1 MDILVCIKQVPASNK
16 VEVDP
21 VTGVLLRNGADSKMN
36 PYDLYALETALKIR
50 EEVGGTISVIS
61 MGPPQAMT
69 VIREAFAMGVDRGAL
84 LSDRRFGGADV
95 LATSYTI
102 AQGIKKMDDVR
113 DTVTVN
119 SILTTSDQAYSKTDL
134 NSDTLE
140 KEDGDEEGPFD
151 LGVSITETLDDDKET
166 QIVYYS
172 SSNLMESQVNQM
184 VSGGNEK
191 LIIES
196 LKWMTDTGDSATVSI
211 PSKSLSVS
219 YLTLTDYDAAF
230 WKICTIG
237 LIPGFFLVVGFVVW
251 MKRRKA

>member
-113 DTVTVN
+113 DTVTIN

-172 SSNLMESQVNQM
+172 TSNLMESQVNQM

-196 LKWMTDTGDSATVSI
+196 LKWMTDTEDSATVSI

-237 LIPGFFLVVGFVVW
+237 LIPGFFLVVGFAVW